1 MFDLGNVIES
11 YLLILITIFF
21 SLLIVIFIFISII
34 LTRRPKTT
42 YSSTPL
48 RKFFRGEKIDHE
60 KWVIVCGPV
69 GSGKSNLL
77 LISFIIFIIAS
88 IFVFFYLIIKVVYE
102 DYKTKANYSK

>member
-1 MFDLGNVIES
+1 
-11 YLLILITIFF
+11 LIL
-21 SLLIVIFIFISII
+21 IFIFISII
-34 LTRRPKTT
+34 LTQRPKTT

-77 LISFIIFIIAS
+77 DEIKKQLLVGETGESLILHHA
-88 IFVFFYLIIKVVYE
+88 K
-102 DYKTKANYSK
+102 